1 MIRTRVL
8 IVASFLV
15 GAVAG
20 AVLLPRAGL
29 EPALAAEPALT
40 PTPLLANEG
49 GQDQQRGRMSPERG
63 SPEVNSRVTPVVRAV
78 QVAGPSVVNIQVG
91 ELRQRRDGK
100 PVFVKQ
106 GEGSGVIVEEEGLVI
121 SNWHVVR
128 MHVHP
133 NFYCR
138 IGLRDGNI
146 YEGRVL
152 STSRENDLALLMI
165 EPKDGK
171 ARDFPPIQLGNSDQ
185 LMVGETV
192 VAIGNPHGQAS
203 SVTAG
208 VLSATNRSLRVP
220 PPMGEREPIQF
231 EGLLQTDAAINPGN
245 SGGAL
250 LDITGRLIGIN
261 TLMQK
266 ASENIGFA
274 IPVNRVKEVF
284 QSNLLRY
291 DSIDRFWTGLRI
303 EEHSEGVRIASVTEG
318 GPAWRAGL
326 RRGDRITSIE
336 GKPLKALQDFGRALI
351 RKDAG
356 DKIPLEI
363 LRGGA
368 KRSLT
373 LVPWDRV
380 NSRIYSRA
388 GMLVESVRADRD
400 KALLKSAHEAFYG
413 RDRYWPA
420 LLTPLRV
427 TELQRGGPAEQL
439 GLLEGDLILG
449 IKQRHPWTGFENR
462 KPLTG
467 GGTELAEILDVYRGQ
482 SLSVLVFRPGKPLQ
496 SGPLDV
502 R

>member
-1 MIRTRVL
+1 MIRTRSL
-8 IVASFLV
+8 LVASFLV

-20 AVLLPRAGL
+20 AVLLPRASL
-29 EPALAAEPALT
+29 KPALASKPA
-40 PTPLLANEG
+40 PSPLLRSETAKT
-49 GQDQQRGRMSPERG
+49 QQRGRMSTERTGPEI
-63 SPEVNSRVTPVVRAV
+63 NTRVTPVVRAV

-91 ELRQRRDGK
+91 ELRQLRDGK
-100 PVFVKQ
+100 PVFVKR
-106 GEGSGVIVEEEGLVI
+106 GEASGVIVEEEGLVI

-128 MHVHP
+128 DHVRP

-138 IGLRDGNI
+138 ISLRNGEV

-152 STSRENDLALLMI
+152 SSSHENDLALLVI

-171 ARDFPPIQLGNSDQ
+171 ERRFPPIQLGNSDQ

-192 VAIGNPHGQAS
+192 VAIGNPHGQVNT
-203 SVTAG
+203 VTAG
-208 VLSATNRSLRVP
+208 VLSATHRSLRIHP
-220 PPMGEREPIQF
+220 RGEPEPIVF

-261 TLMQK
+261 TLTQK

-291 DSIDRFWTGLRI
+291 DSIDRFWTGLRV
-303 EEHSEGVRIASVTEG
+303 EEHSKGVRIANVTQG

-326 RRGDRITSIE
+326 RHGDRITSIG
-336 GKPLKALQDFGRALI
+336 GKALAGLQDFGRALI
-351 RKDAG
+351 RREAG

-363 LRGGA
+363 LRGQT
-368 KRSLT
+368 KHQLT
-373 LVPWDRV
+373 LVPWGRT
-380 NSRIYSRA
+380 NSRIYMRA
-388 GMLVESVRADRD
+388 GMLVEALRTNRN
-400 KALLKSAHEAFYG
+400 KALLKSAHETFYG
-413 RDRYWPA
+413 RNHYWPA

-427 TELQRGGPAEQL
+427 TMLQRGGPAEQL
-439 GLLEGDLILG
+439 GLQEGDLILG
-449 IKQRHPWTGFENR
+449 VKQRHSWTGFEGR

-467 GGTELAEILDVYRGQ
+467 GESEFVEILDLYRGQ
-482 SLSVLVFRPGKPLQ
+482 SLPLLVYRPGKPLQ